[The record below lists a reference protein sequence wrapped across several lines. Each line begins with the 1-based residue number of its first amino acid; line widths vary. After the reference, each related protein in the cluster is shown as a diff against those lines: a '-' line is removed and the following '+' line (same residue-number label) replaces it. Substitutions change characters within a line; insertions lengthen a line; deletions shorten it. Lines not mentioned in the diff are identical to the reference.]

1 MTTQELKT
9 HLEIEAAKFDRLA
22 ANHAIRSLHKSSDG
36 KSISD
41 FDARLIR
48 DHEIR
53 SEILKTIAAFLP

>member
-1 MTTQELKT
+1 
-9 HLEIEAAKFDRLA
+9 LEIEAAKFDRLA